1 MINCCSKVC
10 QQNMKKPSLQAL
22 FQVTTVVID
31 TGGILYTLSGKY
43 LCEFLLVLLG
53 YTSLREDDS

>member
-1 MINCCSKVC
+1 
-10 QQNMKKPSLQAL
+10 MKKPSLQAL
-22 FQVTTVVID
+22 FQVTIVVID

-43 LCEFLLVLLG
+43 LYEFLLVLLG